1 MEKSTTF
8 KDQMNNEFIPAI
20 KRMIEKE
27 KAHLESMKKV
37 RPKMISKVQIDGFIY
52 RSESDLNHYE
62 SRLQEYITFAQNL

>member
-1 MEKSTTF
+1 
-8 KDQMNNEFIPAI
+8 
-20 KRMIEKE
+20 
-27 KAHLESMKKV
+27 MKKV